1 MDTVSVVKR
10 FRGDYEFLSNFYPA
24 KLMFD
29 GIAYYNAEA
38 AYQAQKCVDLDQKK
52 QFAKLYSDESKR
64 FARTIVV
71 RDDWDAIKVD
81 VMKHVVRAK
90 FEQNPRLAKMLIR
103 TGDIPLLEGN
113 TWHDVFWGVDLKTGE
128 GENHLGTILMQLR
141 KDFIENGVDD
151 KSVLRPIQE
160 HHYGKHLIITDESM
174 ADVEVECIVKEVD
187 NKTFPDLNPGCAI
200 LHEIDS
206 VRSIIVQA
214 PVYGKND
221 EHYLAECYKN
231 SLEIAVTLGMKS
243 IAFPAISVGKKCF
256 PKQRAAEIAITAIA
270 DWIAHNSGMVMTLY
284 LVPEDAR
291 VFNYML
297 ERIVCHDS

>member
-1 MDTVSVVKR
+1 
-10 FRGDYEFLSNFYPA
+10 
-24 KLMFD
+24 
-29 GIAYYNAEA
+29 
-38 AYQAQKCVDLDQKK
+38 
-52 QFAKLYSDESKR
+52 
-64 FARTIVV
+64 
-71 RDDWDAIKVD
+71 
-81 VMKHVVRAK
+81 
-90 FEQNPRLAKMLIR
+90 
-103 TGDIPLLEGN
+103 
-113 TWHDVFWGVDLKTGE
+113 
-128 GENHLGTILMQLR
+128 MQLR

-221 EHYLAECYKN
+221 EHCLAECYKN

-291 VFNYML
+291 VLNYML
-297 ERIVCHDS
+297 ERIACNEHIGNF